1 LTDRF
6 QASEHGISSGIG
18 WFELFPPL
26 YYLLGEKT
34 RALQE
39 VFEKGIVFDFA
50 ILISTTHFHIRE
62 NIRKTPAW
70 PSFTGYVGVLLF

>member
-26 YYLLGEKT
+26 YYLLGEKA

-39 VFEKGIVFDFA
+39 VFEKGIDIRLCCIYLHQKQNGLRKQSVF
-50 ILISTTHFHIRE
+50 I
-62 NIRKTPAW
+62 W
-70 PSFTGYVGVLLF
+70 LLPTKNQDQIE